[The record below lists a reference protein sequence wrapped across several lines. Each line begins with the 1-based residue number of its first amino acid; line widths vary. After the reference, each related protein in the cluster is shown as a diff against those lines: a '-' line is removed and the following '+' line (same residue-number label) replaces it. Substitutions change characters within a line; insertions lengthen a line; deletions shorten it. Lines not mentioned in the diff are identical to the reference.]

1 MNGGELF
8 LQPKRP
14 VEPMDSF
21 LGVCR
26 GTRHQITSSCQ
37 PSVERS
43 GDPAEHFG
51 IPEGCILVPRECFG
65 HVLTMHAKDDKLS
78 LVCAVLVPTPGAL
91 GGSLLMVQPRCFQ
104 AHECQAVRLQQ
115 FLLELIRCWC
125 GRALVS
131 SLDSNCA
138 WSRLRLA
145 RAAHAQCTET
155 YFHATV

>member
-51 IPEGCILVPRECFG
+51 IPEGCILAPRECFG
-65 HVLTMHAKDDKLS
+65 HVLTMHAMDDKLS
-78 LVCAVLVPTPGAL
+78 LVCAVLVPVHFSWFNLGASRHTNAKL
-91 GGSLLMVQPRCFQ
+91 FAFSSF
-104 AHECQAVRLQQ
+104 
-115 FLLELIRCWC
+115 FL
-125 GRALVS
+125 S
-131 SLDSNCA
+131 
-138 WSRLRLA
+138 
-145 RAAHAQCTET
+145 
-155 YFHATV
+155 